1 MGKFDFGA
9 VRQAGIG
16 MAERLFREC
25 VFHHCASV
33 PPGRMKPGVLGRLSL
48 ADMVIQVVV
57 SPWGVYLEKAMD
69 GVSFRGVSPC
79 GLRQPVVLTQRFA
92 GVGRSGRINF
102 SFADVQSNYYWS
114 STTNAANTGNAW
126 NVNLNDGN
134 ANNDNKTNTNYVW
147 PVCGG

>member
-48 ADMVIQVVV
+48 AGMVIQVVV
-57 SPWGVYLEKAMD
+57 SPW
-69 GVSFRGVSPC
+69 GVSPC

-147 PVCGG
+147 PVRGG